1 MIISLGSAGVEGG
14 DSGNKG
20 GTVNDKLEEKRI
32 WLGKGGCRLLR
43 HPALFSSQIAFVQGS
58 AERDEQPQRY
68 V

>member
-20 GTVNDKLEEKRI
+20 GTVSAKLEEKGI
-32 WLGKGGCRLLR
+32 WLGKGGCHLLR
-43 HPALFSSQIAFVQGS
+43 HPALFLSQISFLQGS
-58 AERDEQPQRY
+58 LERDGQPQRY